1 MNIKKRDTLS
11 EPGCEIRQLFH
22 WYHKKSNYVEGDPAK
37 ASDLIH
43 SKTLAIKVYA
53 MAPGIKL
60 VFQKSRARM
69 HLSRLLVIG
78 SRLFLHGHGIWS

>member
-1 MNIKKRDTLS
+1 MRYANYFT
-11 EPGCEIRQLFH
+11 GTA
-22 WYHKKSNYVEGDPAK
+22 KKSNYVEG
-37 ASDLIH
+37 DLIH

-78 SRLFLHGHGIWS
+78 SRLFLLSMWSRFCTLL